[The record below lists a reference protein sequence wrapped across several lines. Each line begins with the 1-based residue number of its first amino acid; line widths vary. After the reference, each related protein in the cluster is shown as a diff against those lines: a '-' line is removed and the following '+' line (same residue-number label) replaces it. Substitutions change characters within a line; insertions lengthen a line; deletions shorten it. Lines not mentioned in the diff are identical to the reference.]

1 MTNRNSNELQAAEIV
16 HAFQNYLV
24 ARDFESWFSLFS
36 EDAVF
41 EFPYAPEGYT
51 QRLVGIEEIRNYVT
65 ELFKLLKIHSFS
77 TPELIVSGEQIVAEY
92 TCNGEVLGTGKPYY
106 QKYISVIHTRD
117 GKITLFKDYWNPTL
131 LF

>member
-1 MTNRNSNELQAAEIV
+1 MTHRNSNEMQATEIV
-16 HAFQNYLV
+16 QAFQNHLV

-36 EDAVF
+36 EDAIF

-51 QRLVGIEEIRNYVT
+51 QRLAGIEEIRNYVN
-65 ELFKLLKIHSFS
+65 ELFKLLNIHSFS
-77 TPELIVSGEQIVAEY
+77 KPELIVSDDRIVAEY
-92 TCNGEVLGTGKPYY
+92 TCQGEVLGTEKSYY

-117 GKITLFKDYWNPTL
+117 GKITHFKDYWNPTL